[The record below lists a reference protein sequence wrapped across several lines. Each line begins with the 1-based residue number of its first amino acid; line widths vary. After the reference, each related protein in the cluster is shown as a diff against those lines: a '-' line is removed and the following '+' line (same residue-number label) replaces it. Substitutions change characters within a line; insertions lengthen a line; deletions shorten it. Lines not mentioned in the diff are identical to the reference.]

1 MDYLNDD
8 KFVKFTHKL
17 YPDEEVCLLPN
28 KSFKPVSWH
37 EDLNGINWKF
47 QNSSI
52 IRTSG
57 VADCGVVEEL
67 ITINSPMQFKSLMT
81 DLGYYE

>member
-28 KSFKPVSWH
+28 KSFKPVGWH
-37 EDLNGINWKF
+37 EELDSINWKF

-57 VADCGVVEEL
+57 AEDCGIVEEL
-67 ITINSPMQFKSLMT
+67 TAINSPMQFKSLMT